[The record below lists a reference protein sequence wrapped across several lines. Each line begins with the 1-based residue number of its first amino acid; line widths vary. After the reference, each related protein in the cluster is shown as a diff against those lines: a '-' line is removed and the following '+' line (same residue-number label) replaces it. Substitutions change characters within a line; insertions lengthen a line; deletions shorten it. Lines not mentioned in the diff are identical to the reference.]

1 MRRVV
6 QKRIE
11 DRLSDEILEGRIL
24 PGERVTVDIN
34 KEGEYSFRSDIA
46 TAIDRAYHAFNGACR
61 GNFAAACVLLSP

>member
-1 MRRVV
+1 MDKLRDEGYSEEYGARPMRRVV

-46 TAIDRAYHAFNGACR
+46 TAD
-61 GNFAAACVLLSP
+61 

>member
-46 TAIDRAYHAFNGACR
+46 TAD
-61 GNFAAACVLLSP
+61 